1 MNDAKG
7 KSDVLEVFNP
17 YDHKPIGSVP
27 LTSWEEAD
35 KMLETASR
43 LYKNLGAWLPA
54 YKRIEVL
61 KKTAA
66 LMQERSE
73 ELAFQIANEGGKPLI
88 DARIE
93 VARAIDGVG
102 LCIKGLDHM
111 AGTEIPMDL
120 TAAGAGKAGFTF
132 REPIGPVIAVSAFN
146 HPLNLIVHQ
155 VGPAIAVGCPVI
167 VKPAGVTPLSA
178 KAFVDMLYEA
188 GLPEDWCRFAACKSS
203 VAEKLVTDPRTA
215 FLTFI
220 GSGKIGWMLRSKL
233 APGTRCALEHGGVAP
248 VIVDESADID
258 AMIPPLLKG
267 GFYHAGQVCVS
278 VQRVFAP
285 KAMAKDIAER
295 LAAGASKLKVGNAIE
310 ESTEV
315 GPLIQ
320 PAETDRISEW
330 VQEAVHNG
338 TEALCGGEKLGDTT
352 YAPTVLLDPPANA
365 KVSTEEIF
373 GPVVCVYGYDDIDQ
387 GISQANALPFAFQA
401 ACFTNQLDTAMKCVR
416 ELDAATV
423 IVNDHTAF
431 RVDWMPF
438 AGHRHSGY
446 GIGGIAYTMHDM
458 THEKLMVL
466 NGFYPKA

>member
-1 MNDAKG
+1 M
-7 KSDVLEVFNP
+7 SDVLEVLNP
-17 YDHKPIGSVP
+17 YDHKPIGTVP

-43 LYKNLGAWLPA
+43 LYKNRNAWLPS
-54 YKRIEVL
+54 YKRIEIL
-61 KKTAA
+61 KKTAT
-66 LMQERSE
+66 LMQERSD
-73 ELAFQIANEGGKPLI
+73 ELALQIANEGGKPLI

-102 LCIKGLDHM
+102 LCIKGLDKM
-111 AGTEIPMDL
+111 AGEEIPMDL
-120 TAAGAGKAGFTF
+120 TPAGAGKAGFTF

-178 KAFVDMLYEA
+178 KAFVDMLHEA

-215 FLTFI
+215 FFTFI

-248 VIVDESADID
+248 VIVDETADVD

-285 KAMAKDIAER
+285 KRMAQDIAQR
-295 LAAGASKLKVGNAIE
+295 LADGAKKLKVGNAIE
-310 ESTEV
+310 ETTEV

-320 PAETDRISEW
+320 PAEVDRIAEW
-330 VQEAVHNG
+330 VQEAKKAG
-338 TEALCGGEKLGDTT
+338 TNALCGGDKLGDTT
-352 YAPTVLLDPPANA
+352 YAPTVLLNPPADA
-365 KVSTEEIF
+365 MVSTEEIF
-373 GPVVCVYGYDDIDQ
+373 GPVVCVFGYDNIDR

-401 ACFTNQLDTAMKCVR
+401 ACFTNRLDMAMKCVR

-446 GIGGIAYTMHDM
+446 GIGGISYTMHDM

-466 NGFYPKA
+466 NNFRPKS